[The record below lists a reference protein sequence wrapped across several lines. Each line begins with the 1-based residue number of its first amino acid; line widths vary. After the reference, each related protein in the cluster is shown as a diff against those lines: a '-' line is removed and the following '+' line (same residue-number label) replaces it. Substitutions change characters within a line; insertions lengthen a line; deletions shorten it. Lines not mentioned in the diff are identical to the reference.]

1 MMDSGWLRM
10 QRDMPKASGLDW
22 TILFVDDHPIYR
34 DGLQRAL
41 TEALPGLEVRA
52 VDGAVA
58 ALDALERAPDVDLVL
73 ADQRLLDGDGLSLIT
88 EARRRHP
95 AIAVALLCAD
105 VTPAL
110 AQRAG
115 AAGAVACLSKDR
127 DADRL
132 AEALAVLF
140 SGGTV
145 FDAGLAEDGLS
156 LRRREILA
164 MAADGLLDKQIGDKL
179 GISES
184 TVRNH
189 WQNLFLKL
197 GAANRTEAVT
207 RALRLGLI

>member
-1 MMDSGWLRM
+1 MGGCYVAAPSALLMNGGCPSM
-10 QRDMPKASGLDW
+10 HRDTPNSSELDW

-41 TEALPGLEVRA
+41 TEAWPGLEVRA

-58 ALDALERAPDVDLVL
+58 ALEALQRSPDVDLVL

-110 AQRAG
+110 ARRAS
-115 AAGAVACLSKDR
+115 AIGAVACLSKDR

-140 SGGTV
+140 NGGTV
-145 FDAGLAEDGLS
+145 FDAGLAEDELS
-156 LRRREILA
+156 LRRGRSWRWL
-164 MAADGLLDKQIGDKL
+164 
-179 GISES
+179 
-184 TVRNH
+184 R
-189 WQNLFLKL
+189 
-197 GAANRTEAVT
+197 
-207 RALRLGLI
+207 RACWTSRSGTGSASPRAR